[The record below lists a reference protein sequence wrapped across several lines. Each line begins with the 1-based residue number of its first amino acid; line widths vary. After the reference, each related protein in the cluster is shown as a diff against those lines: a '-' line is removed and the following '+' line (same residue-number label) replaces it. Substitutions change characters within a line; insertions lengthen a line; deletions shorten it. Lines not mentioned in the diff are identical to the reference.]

1 MQEFQTFYLISE
13 VLCFE
18 MRASCCTK
26 LHNCNRWREP
36 YTAEKRNGVQV
47 FLPQGGKQK

>member
-1 MQEFQTFYLISE
+1 MFWNEGKL
-13 VLCFE
+13 
-18 MRASCCTK
+18 